1 MEKIAR
7 LVNFPFTKKEELLVQ
22 TALFQNQVL
31 VFPTETFYGLGGN
44 AFSKKV
50 AERVF
55 FIKKRPKNKSLLVLT
70 KPEWLKSLCLWNDSR
85 IDDLMNVFWPGPLT
99 LILVANPSFPQH
111 LKNSDGTL
119 AVRFTSSPVAQ
130 RLIELGNC
138 PIIGTSANIT
148 GMPAC
153 SSATKVYNQFYKKVD
168 VIIDGGELLEKRA
181 STILDCQNEKF
192 RILRHGAIK
201 LAEINR
207 ICEVL

>member
-1 MEKIAR
+1 MKKIAQ
-7 LVNFPFTKKEELLVQ
+7 LVNFPFSKKEELLVK

-50 AERVF
+50 ADRVYN
-55 FIKKRPKNKSLLVLT
+55 IKKRPKNKPLLVLT

-85 IDDLMNVFWPGPLT
+85 IDNLMDEFWPGPLT
-99 LILVANPSFPQH
+99 LILAANPKFPQH
-111 LKNSDGTL
+111 LQNSDGTL
-119 AVRFTSSPVAQ
+119 AVRFTSSPVSQ
-130 RLIELGNC
+130 RLIELGSC
-138 PIIGTSANIT
+138 PIIGTSANLT

-153 SSATKVYNQFYKKVD
+153 SSAKKVYNQLYKKVD
-168 VIIDGGELLEKRA
+168 VIIDGGELVETLA

-192 RILRHGAIK
+192 RVLRHGAIK

-207 ICEVL
+207 ICKVS